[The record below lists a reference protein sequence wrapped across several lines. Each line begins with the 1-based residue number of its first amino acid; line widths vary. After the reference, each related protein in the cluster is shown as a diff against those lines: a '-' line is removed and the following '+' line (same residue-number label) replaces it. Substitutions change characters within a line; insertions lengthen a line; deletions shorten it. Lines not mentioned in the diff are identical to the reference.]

1 MDVRQVEYPEHLR
14 RLSISYRN
22 ASYVAESVLTPVP
35 VGRRTGWYTKWGR
48 EGFEANDD
56 RREPGT
62 RSRQIEI
69 GVEKVNFRLYEWA
82 LNAPIT
88 DEELEEGQYEYPEL
102 ETHTT
107 TTLTDRVQLGRE
119 RRTARIVTDPDVVE
133 QNETLS
139 DESQWSDGV
148 NSDPWLNALVA
159 RRTIRASTG
168 QRPNVAVIPSDV
180 MEALKM
186 NQSLRDRLPDNN
198 IRILTE
204 DHIRQLFEVQR
215 IVVPEVVQDLGN
227 GGSLTDVWGQDVL
240 FAYVNPNPQ
249 GEALT
254 FGVTL
259 RLRRGNQAGTQ
270 GTNVGGQQSPVRRWR
285 QEPEKA
291 VFVEVAYTEN
301 PHIVAPD
308 CGYLFKN
315 AVPDDWDPAD
325 VTP

>member
-14 RLSISYRN
+14 RLAVSYRN
-22 ASYVAESVLTPVP
+22 AAYVAESVLTPVP
-35 VGRRTGWYTKWGR
+35 VGRRTGWYTKWGK
-48 EGFEANDD
+48 EAFQPNDD

-62 RSRQIEI
+62 RSRQVQISVDKETY
-69 GVEKVNFRLYEWA
+69 RLYEWA

-107 TTLTDRVQLGRE
+107 TSLEDRVELGRE
-119 RRTARIVTDPDVVE
+119 RRTARIVTDVSVVT

-139 DESQWSDGV
+139 GTAQWSDSV
-148 NSDPWLNALVA
+148 NSDPWLNALAA
-159 RRTIRASTG
+159 RRQIRAVTG
-168 QRPNVAVIPSDV
+168 MRPNVAVIPFDV
-180 MEALKM
+180 LEALKM

-204 DHIRQLFEVQR
+204 EHIRQLFEVQR
-215 IVVPEVVQDLGN
+215 IVVPEVVQDLGT
-227 GGSLTDVWGQDVL
+227 GSFTDVWGRDVL

-259 RLRRGNQAGTQ
+259 RLRRGNPAGT
-270 GTNVGGQQSPVRRWR
+270 GGQNVRGANSPVRRWR

-291 VFVEVAYTEN
+291 WFVEVGYTEN
-301 PHIVAPD
+301 PHIVSAD
-308 CGYLFKN
+308 CGFLYKN
-315 AVPDDWDPAD
+315 AIPVNWDPAA
-325 VTP
+325 